1 MLYDT
6 DMQKNK
12 FLVLCL
18 AILGIAGVTFVSGI
32 PGEKP
37 QSREEVIAEFTKL
50 YYASN
55 VHYRT
60 KWLGVPSLQNPCDMW
75 VLQEIVSEIKP
86 DFIVETGTFKGGG
99 ALFLATILRLANE
112 NGRILTVD
120 IKPQVEQASRY
131 AIFND
136 AVEVFTG
143 SSVSE
148 DIVKAIAKKVEGARV
163 MVTLDSDHSKSHV
176 LRELEIYSQFVSIG
190 SYLVVQDT
198 AHNGHPL
205 PTDYEGG
212 GPMEAVRE
220 FLAKHRNFAPDRTR
234 EKFLL
239 TFFPQGYL
247 KRLS

>member
-1 MLYDT
+1 
-6 DMQKNK
+6 MQKNK

-18 AILGIAGVTFVSGI
+18 ALSGIAGLSFVPGI
-32 PGEKP
+32 TNEKP
-37 QSREEVIAEFTKL
+37 QSREEAINRFTNL
-50 YYASN
+50 YFASN
-55 VHYRT
+55 VHYQT

-75 VLQEIVSEIKP
+75 VLQEIISEIKP

-99 ALFLATILRLANE
+99 ALFFATILRIVNE
-112 NGRILTVD
+112 KGKVLTVD
-120 IKPQVEQASRY
+120 IKPQIERASGY

-148 DIVKAIAKKVEGARV
+148 EIVKAIAKKVEGAKV
-163 MVTLDSDHSKSHV
+163 MVTLDSDHAKSYV
-176 LRELEIYSQFVSIG
+176 LKELEIYSQFVSIN

-205 PTDYEGG
+205 PTNYEGG

-220 FLAKHRNFAPDRTR
+220 FLKKHKNFAPDRTR